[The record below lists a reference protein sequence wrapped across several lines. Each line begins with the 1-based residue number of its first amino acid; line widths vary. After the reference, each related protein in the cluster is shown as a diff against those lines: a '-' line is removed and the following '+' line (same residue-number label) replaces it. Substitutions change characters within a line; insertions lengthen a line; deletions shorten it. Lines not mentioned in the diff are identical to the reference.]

1 MPLIFTAP
9 WLLAGLA
16 TLPLIWWLLR
26 ATPPKPAQEPF
37 PPLAILARIARHDQE
52 ASKSPWWLTALRLLL
67 AALVIFAVAGPV
79 WKPQPITF
87 TGTQPVAILIDN
99 GWASAPHWAEF
110 ENQAQWLI
118 SNAEKNDAPVFL
130 SATADPQNTASGP
143 FTAAQ
148 ALERLQALEPRPVP
162 VERLTTAMRLSTALK
177 TRREPA
183 FFI

>member
-79 WKPQPITF
+79 WKPQPVTF

-99 GWASAPHWAEF
+99 GWASAPHW
-110 ENQAQWLI
+110 
-118 SNAEKNDAPVFL
+118 
-130 SATADPQNTASGP
+130 QN
-143 FTAAQ
+143 
-148 ALERLQALEPRPVP
+148 
-162 VERLTTAMRLSTALK
+162 LK
-177 TRREPA
+177 IRRNG
-183 FFI
+183 